1 MKHSALCC
9 SRKSSLMTIRT
20 SLNRSIVLQVPQR
33 PPVVLCKMVQSHTL
47 GADLRADFGC
57 RLCSIGPGMFFWVQ
71 TVQTLGADCAA
82 SGPECFFWVQTCV
95 QQRAGKDF
103 GCRLCRLCV
112 QTGTKTV
119 QSQVQTSVHALTLPS
134 HCVGTTRIYINQ
146 TCRPEL
152 IQVHVTA
159 AFSKHTHANFSKPLI
174 EIIPLCLNQ
183 RHTAL
188 ALFVGN
194 KDFVV
199 ENIA

>member
-1 MKHSALCC
+1 MQ
-9 SRKSSLMTIRT
+9 T
-20 SLNRSIVLQVPQR
+20 
-33 PPVVLCKMVQSHTL
+33 VQTL
-47 GADLRADFGC
+47 GADCAAA
-57 RLCSIGPGMFFWVQ
+57 GPECFFWVQ
-71 TVQTLGADCAA
+71 TVQTLGADCADCA
-82 SGPECFFWVQTCV
+82 
-95 QQRAGKDF
+95 DF

-152 IQVHVTA
+152 IQVQVTA

>member
-1 MKHSALCC
+1 MQ
-9 SRKSSLMTIRT
+9 T
-20 SLNRSIVLQVPQR
+20 
-33 PPVVLCKMVQSHTL
+33 VQTL
-47 GADLRADFGC
+47 GADCADFGC
-57 RLCSIGPGMFFWVQ
+57 RLCSSGPGMNFWVQ

-82 SGPECFFWVQTCV
+82 SGPECFFWVQTVQTLRADCADCADFGCGLCRLCVQTCV
-95 QQRAGKDF
+95 QQRVGKDF